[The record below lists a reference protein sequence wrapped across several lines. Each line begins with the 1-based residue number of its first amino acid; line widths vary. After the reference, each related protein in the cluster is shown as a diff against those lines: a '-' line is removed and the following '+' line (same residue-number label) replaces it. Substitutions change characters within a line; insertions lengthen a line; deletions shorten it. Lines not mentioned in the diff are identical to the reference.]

1 MFKNVRLVS
10 RIICKEGLRDRALHG
25 ILFIALLSCILYMTV
40 VPMFAFETGKVMID
54 IGFASLTLAGLAIV
68 LFLGISLLTADIHK
82 RTVCMILSRPISR
95 TEYIVGKFMGLSV
108 IILIALFIV
117 SGLGIFSGWMGTRFI
132 SAIELPRNFS
142 WGTMFTAIFFNY
154 LSLLIIL
161 AVSFFFTVVTTNA
174 YLSMLFTFCVYL
186 IGSSLETIV
195 KILSIG
201 DFVKVSDLYLGILKV
216 FSWIFPNMKALN
228 LKSALAYGLP
238 LSNTYIFWAVTYGV
252 FYVMILLSITIL
264 IFNNQEI
271 K

>member
-1 MFKNVRLVS
+1 MLKKIQLVS
-10 RIICKEGLRDRALHG
+10 QITYKEGLRDRALHG
-25 ILFIALLSCILYMTV
+25 ILFIAFLSCILYVTV
-40 VPMFAFETGKVMID
+40 VPLFAFETGKVIID

-95 TEYIVGKFMGLSV
+95 TEYIVGKFLGLSF
-108 IILIALFIV
+108 IILIALSIV
-117 SGLGIFSGWMGTRFI
+117 SGLGILSGWLGVRFI
-132 SAIELPRNFS
+132 SEMDLPRNFS
-142 WGTMFTAIFFNY
+142 WGIMFMAIFFNY

-161 AVSFFFTVVTTNA
+161 AVAFFFTVVTTNA

-201 DFVKVSDLYLGILKV
+201 DFVKVGDLYLGMLKL
-216 FSWIFPNMKALN
+216 FSWIFPNMKAFN
-228 LKSALAYGLP
+228 LKTALSYGLP
-238 LSNTYIFWAVTYGV
+238 LSNTYIFWSFIYGV
-252 FYVMILLSITIL
+252 FYVIILLSITTL

>member
-1 MFKNVRLVS
+1 
-10 RIICKEGLRDRALHG
+10 
-25 ILFIALLSCILYMTV
+25 
-40 VPMFAFETGKVMID
+40 
-54 IGFASLTLAGLAIV
+54 
-68 LFLGISLLTADIHK
+68 
-82 RTVCMILSRPISR
+82 MILSRPISR
-95 TEYIVGKFMGLSV
+95 TEYIIGKFMGLSL
-108 IILIALFIV
+108 IILIALSII
-117 SGLGIFSGWMGTRFI
+117 SGLGIFSGWIGASFI
-132 SAIELPRNFS
+132 TEMELPRNFS

-201 DFVKVSDLYLGILKV
+201 DFVEVGDLYLGMLKV

-228 LKSALAYGLP
+228 LKVALSYGLP
-238 LSNTYIFWAVTYGV
+238 LSNTYLFWSFIYAV